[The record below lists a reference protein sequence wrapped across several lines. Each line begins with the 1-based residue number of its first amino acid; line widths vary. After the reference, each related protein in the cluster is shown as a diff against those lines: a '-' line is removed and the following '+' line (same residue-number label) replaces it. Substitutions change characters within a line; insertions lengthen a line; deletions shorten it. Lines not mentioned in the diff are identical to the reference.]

1 MGHGF
6 FRLISLFA
14 QNLNILNAKHCET
27 MSLACNV
34 FMLVNHLQMLESPSV
49 LWPILIFRCILGV
62 CWTWGWVAHSSLVW
76 GNLIVWFINFPT
88 KICYSIYPTP
98 PHSTPLHST
107 PPHSTPP
114 HSTPLHPT
122 PPHPTPPHPT
132 PLHSTLSPLLLLL
145 TDSCLG
151 VIGAIVAIPWTDKLK
166 YAPFSALISCLGG
179 ITSSSTAGSSSAL
192 TGALL
197 LVDAGID
204 YSRCCADLLT
214 ANLNPDLASCVSFTT
229 TWGKYT
235 VNFYNP
241 LQLGLYFLFRRL

>member
-1 MGHGF
+1 M
-6 FRLISLFA
+6 
-14 QNLNILNAKHCET
+14 
-27 MSLACNV
+27 
-34 FMLVNHLQMLESPSV
+34 
-49 LWPILIFRCILGV
+49 
-62 CWTWGWVAHSSLVW
+62 CWTWGRVAHSSLVW

-88 KICYSIYPTP
+88 QICYSIYPTP
-98 PHSTPLHST
+98 PHSTPLHPLHPT
-107 PPHSTPP
+107 PPHSTPHHPTPLHSTPLHPTPLHPTPLHPTPP

-122 PPHPTPPHPT
+122 PPH
-132 PLHSTLSPLLLLL
+132 STLSPLLLLS

-229 TWGKYT
+229 TWGKCT
-235 VNFYNP
+235 VDFYNP